1 MQSIDAAYC
10 YRQSGVVSLH
20 VLTVLV
26 TILRAL
32 MKQMNLEPRNHLLAG
47 GRDPSMGDMC
57 RPIANENDREMRCG
71 MRTNYDVLH
80 YKNLCGGG
88 DAACCYHYCV
98 NLLILLLS

>member
-32 MKQMNLEPRNHLLAG
+32 MKQMNLEPRNHVLAG

-71 MRTNYDVLH
+71 MRTNYVLH